1 VPIIVVGS
9 SKGGC
14 GKSTITTNLITM
26 HQAKGLG
33 SLLIDADP
41 QRSSSNWVALRASRG
56 LTPEV
61 VAMEKT
67 GADLKRSAVEM
78 AKHYE
83 HVFID
88 APGHNSPELRASLVV
103 ADVLLYPVKPSNFD
117 AWVFHQ
123 DFEDL
128 ISNVRSINEG
138 LKVMVVM
145 NGLSPAPAARGQEV
159 LALREFLSAYTGL
172 YVSPHHVCQRSS
184 FITAAREGRAVQ
196 ELPGKADS
204 LARAQMEMESVHT
217 ELMKVL
223 AGERPEASSVV
234 EGVQS

>member
-1 VPIIVVGS
+1 MPIIVFGS

-14 GKSTITTNLITM
+14 GKSTLATNAIAIDR
-26 HQAKGLG
+26 HKGRNT
-33 SLLIDADP
+33 LLIDADP
-41 QRSSSNWVALRASRG
+41 QRSSSNWVALRAS
-56 LTPEV
+56 TEIAPEIV
-61 VAMEKT
+61 SIEKT
-67 GADLKRSAVEM
+67 GQDVKRAAMEM

-172 YVSPHHVCQRSS
+172 YVSPHYVCQRSS

-204 LARAQMEMESVHT
+204 LARAQMEMESVHA

>member
-1 VPIIVVGS
+1 VPIIVFGS

-14 GKSTITTNLITM
+14 GKSTLATNAIAIDR
-26 HQAKGLG
+26 HKGRNT
-33 SLLIDADP
+33 LLIDADP
-41 QRSSSNWVALRASRG
+41 QRSSSNWVALRAS
-56 LTPEV
+56 TEIAPEIV
-61 VAMEKT
+61 SIEKT
-67 GADLKRSAVEM
+67 GQDVKRAAMEM

-172 YVSPHHVCQRSS
+172 YVSPHYVCQRSS

-204 LARAQMEMESVHT
+204 LARAQMEMESVHA

>member
-1 VPIIVVGS
+1 MPIIVVGS

-78 AKHYE
+78 AKHYD

-145 NGLSPAPAARGQEV
+145 NGLSPSPAWVARRRARAWAGDHALRCQSHSRWAARARTMARSRRVGT
-159 LALREFLSAYTGL
+159 ARPTSARSCDPIRAGL
-172 YVSPHHVCQRSS
+172 VRS
-184 FITAAREGRAVQ
+184 RK
-196 ELPGKADS
+196 L
-204 LARAQMEMESVHT
+204 
-217 ELMKVL
+217 
-223 AGERPEASSVV
+223 EASRARSR
-234 EGVQS
+234 